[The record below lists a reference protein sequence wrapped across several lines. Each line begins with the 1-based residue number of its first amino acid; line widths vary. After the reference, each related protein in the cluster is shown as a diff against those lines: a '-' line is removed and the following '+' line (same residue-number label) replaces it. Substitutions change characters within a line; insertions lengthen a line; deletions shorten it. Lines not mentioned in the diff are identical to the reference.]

1 MKKASYKNILDR
13 QVELA
18 GQAELVGR
26 SELVGRTELV
36 GQVELAGVQ
45 RKRSV
50 KIEQVMLQVLE
61 LTLHKALDYIDI
73 QDYYLTH

>member
-18 GQAELVGR
+18 GRA
-26 SELVGRTELV
+26 ELVGRTELV
-36 GQVELAGVQ
+36 ERTELADVL
-45 RKRSV
+45 RKRRV

-61 LTLHKALDYIDI
+61 LTLHKALDYIDMR
-73 QDYYLTH
+73 DYYLTH

>member
-18 GQAELVGR
+18 GRA
-26 SELVGRTELV
+26 ELVGRTELV
-36 GQVELAGVQ
+36 ERTELAGVL
-45 RKRSV
+45 RKRRV